1 MTSESKL
8 ILTALPGL
16 PLIQAGDNLAKLF
29 LESLGQAGIQ
39 LQNGDLLAVAQKII
53 SKAEGRLINL
63 NEVIPSEEALRISKE
78 SHKDPRLVE
87 LILNESKR
95 VFRIRPGLI
104 IVEHQLGFV
113 CANAGIDAS
122 NVDTFEGRAKDK
134 VILLPEDP
142 DASAQ
147 SLVDE
152 IMQMTNA
159 QIGVL
164 IVDSHG
170 RAWRE
175 GSVGVAIGIAGFPGL
190 IDLRGTPDLFGEPL
204 QSTQVGTADE
214 VAAASSI
221 LMGQAAEGLPAI
233 HVRGFPYQ
241 LRSGSLKDL
250 LRPSEKD
257 LFRK

>member
-1 MTSESKL
+1 
-8 ILTALPGL
+8 LTALPGL

-134 VILLPEDP
+134 VILLPKDP

-233 HVRGFPYQ
+233 HVRGFPYK